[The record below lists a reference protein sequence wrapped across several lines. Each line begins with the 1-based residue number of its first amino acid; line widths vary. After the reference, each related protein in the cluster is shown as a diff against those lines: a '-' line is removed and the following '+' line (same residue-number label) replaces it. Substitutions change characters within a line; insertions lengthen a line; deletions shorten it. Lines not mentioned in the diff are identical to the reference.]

1 MSFEKLEIIAKPVE
15 DKDNRWTV
23 GWKASVNGEV
33 YGQWIELAND
43 EPTLRAVLEVIADQA
58 FHCFELL
65 EQKRKL
71 KGEE

>member
-15 DKDNRWTV
+15 DKAERWTV
-23 GWKASVNGEV
+23 AWKASVNGKI
-33 YGQWIELAND
+33 YGNWIELAND
-43 EPTLRAVLEVIADQA
+43 EPTLRAVLEVIEDQA

-71 KGEE
+71 KGEK